1 MQEGKSPKLQAK
13 YTDMQVKEVAGCL
26 EAVAPPAYQEH
37 YDNAGLLTG
46 SPEWE
51 VTGVLLTLDA
61 TEAVIEEA
69 IRKGCNMVVAHHPL
83 IFRGLKRLTGN
94 SYVERAV
101 ILAVKNDIAV
111 YAAHTNLDNVA
122 AGVNDM
128 ICEKL
133 GLKNRRILSPSTSTL
148 KKLYTFVPH
157 AYAEQVRS
165 ALFAAGAG
173 HIGDYGESSY
183 NVTGTGTFLPGKGT
197 HPFTGAPGTRHEEP
211 ETRIEVIFPR
221 PLEAKLVKALVAAH
235 PYEEVAYDIVSLDN
249 ANQTV
254 GSGMI
259 AETAG
264 PVDERAFLELVK
276 SRMHAGC
283 IRYTALRGTPVR
295 KVAVC
300 GGAGSFLLTEAIRR
314 GADVF
319 VSADFKYHEFFD
331 ADNQIVIAD
340 IGHFESEQFTVDI
353 FYRIL
358 RQKFRNFAPLKS
370 DIRTNPINYL
380 P

>member
-1 MQEGKSPKLQAK
+1 MKI
-13 YTDMQVKEVAGCL
+13 KEVAACL
-26 EAVAPPAYQEH
+26 EALAPVQYQEH

-46 SPEWE
+46 SPDWE
-51 VTGVLLTLDA
+51 VTGALLTLDA

-69 IRKGCNMVVAHHPL
+69 VRKNCNLVIAHHPIL
-83 IFRGLKRLTGN
+83 FRGLKRLTGTG
-94 SYVERAV
+94 YVERAL
-101 ILAVKNDIAV
+101 ILAIKHDVAI

-133 GLKNRRILSPSTSTL
+133 GLVNRRILSPAALTL

-157 AYAEQVRS
+157 AHAEAVRT

-173 HIGDYGESSY
+173 HIGNYSESSY
-183 NVTGTGTFLPGKGT
+183 NVTGTGTFRPEEGT
-197 HPFTGAPGTRHEEP
+197 HPFTGTPGTRHEEP

-221 PLEAKLVKALVAAH
+221 PLQARLVEALLEAH

-249 ANQTV
+249 ANQRV

-259 AETAG
+259 AETTG
-264 PVDERAFLELVK
+264 PVEEADFLQLIK
-276 SRMHAGC
+276 NRMKTGC
-283 IRYTALRGTPVR
+283 IRYTSLRGKPVR

-300 GGAGSFLLTEAIRR
+300 GGAGSFLLPEAIRR
-314 GADVF
+314 GADMF
-319 VSADFKYHEFFD
+319 ISADFKYHEFFD

-340 IGHFESEQFTVDI
+340 IGHFESEQFTTDI
-353 FYRIL
+353 FYKIL
-358 RQKFRNFAPLKS
+358 RERFRNFAPLKS

-380 P
+380 H